1 MELKMNKK
9 TIDDIE
15 VAGKRVLVREDLNV
29 PQDETGAI
37 TDDIRI
43 RASLPTLKN
52 LLERGARVVV
62 MAHLGRPKGQ
72 PNPKYTLAPVAKHL
86 SELLGKPVTFIE
98 NVDSPEALAKANT
111 LKDGEIALLENVRF
125 FEGEEAN
132 DPELA
137 KVFAKYGDLYVND
150 AFGAAHRAHASTAGV
165 AKFLPAVSGYL
176 MKLELDYLDGAL
188 AEPKRPFVAI
198 LGGAKVK
205 DKIGVVENLLPKVD
219 HLIIGGGMAYT
230 FLKAQGLEIGDSLLA
245 ADFVDACKDVLAKA
259 GGKIHLPVDVM
270 AVDKFPLGLEP
281 QDRAALKK
289 QIVAANAIPTGMQ
302 GVDIGPETIKQFAK
316 VILGAKT
323 VVWNGPMGVFEDA
336 DFAVGTRAVAQAVA
350 DSDSTSII
358 GGGDSAAA
366 IEQLGYADKVT
377 HISTGGGAS
386 LEFLEGKALP
396 GVVALLDK

>member
-1 MELKMNKK
+1 MNKK

-15 VAGKRVLVREDLNV
+15 VAGRRVLVREDLNV

-52 LLERGARVVV
+52 LLDRGARVVA

-72 PNPKYTLAPVAKHL
+72 PNPKYTLAPVARRL
-86 SELLGKPVTFIE
+86 GDLLGKPVMFID
-98 NVDSPEALAKANT
+98 NIDTPEALAKANT

-125 FEGEEAN
+125 FAGEEAN
-132 DPELA
+132 DPEVA
-137 KVFAKYGDLYVND
+137 KVYAKYGDVYVND

-165 AKFLPAVSGYL
+165 AKLLPAVSGYL

-188 AEPKRPFVAI
+188 ADPKRPFVAI

-230 FLKAQGLEIGDSLLA
+230 FLKAKGLEIGDSLLA

-270 AVDKFPLGLEP
+270 AVDKFPLGLSPEE
-281 QDRAALKK
+281 RAGLKK
-289 QIVAANAIPTGMQ
+289 QIVASNAIPAGMQ

-316 VILGAKT
+316 VILDAKT

-336 DFAVGTRAVAQAVA
+336 DFAVGTRAVAQAIA

-366 IEQLGYADKVT
+366 IEQLGFANKVT

>member
-1 MELKMNKK
+1 MNKK